1 MMTVS
6 ATILC
11 SSHDE
16 LLFDVVRIENTAE
29 DIWQQDFQYREGGFQ
44 TPQIRSHPIWQY
56 RPVNNREITGRSQ
69 SWRLS
74 DDEWLNYWS
83 TSSRGETWRK
93 KREWT
98 CWTWSTAAHEKYILK
113 Q

>member
-16 LLFDVVRIENTAE
+16 LLFDVVRTENIAE
-29 DIWQQDFQYREGGFQ
+29 DIWQQDFQYERVVFKHYKSGPTQFDSIAQSTMG
-44 TPQIRSHPIWQY
+44 
-56 RPVNNREITGRSQ
+56 EITGRSQ

-93 KREWT
+93 KKEWT